1 MRIDLNSA
9 SLPELDRS
17 TNTASTSTAAS
28 KVPPNAVG
36 PRPVTTDVASFS
48 SGAEGLSHLKA
59 KLEGVPEV
67 RQQRVDQ
74 LRSALAQGNYPISP
88 EHIAQAM
95 LADAVRKLG

>member
-1 MRIDLNSA
+1 MLTRIRRSHQIAVRLLAAGCLALVLGSA
-9 SLPELDRS
+9 SSAQNLS
-17 TNTASTSTAAS
+17 C
-28 KVPPNAVG
+28 
-36 PRPVTTDVASFS
+36 PVTTDVASFS